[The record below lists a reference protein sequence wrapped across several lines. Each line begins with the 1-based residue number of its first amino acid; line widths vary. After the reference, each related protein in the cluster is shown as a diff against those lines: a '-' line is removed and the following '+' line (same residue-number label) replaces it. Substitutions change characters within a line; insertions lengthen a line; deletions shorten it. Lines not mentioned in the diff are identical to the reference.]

1 MMLGVRPGRD
11 QAGKEQ
17 HDKNGKG
24 FYQFNL
30 VRLGRLAAA
39 ETASPLAFVRR
50 DEFTRNGGV

>member
-1 MMLGVRPGRD
+1 MLGVRPGCD
-11 QAGKEQ
+11 QAGQEQ
-17 HDKNGKG
+17 RDENGSV

-50 DEFTRNGGV
+50 